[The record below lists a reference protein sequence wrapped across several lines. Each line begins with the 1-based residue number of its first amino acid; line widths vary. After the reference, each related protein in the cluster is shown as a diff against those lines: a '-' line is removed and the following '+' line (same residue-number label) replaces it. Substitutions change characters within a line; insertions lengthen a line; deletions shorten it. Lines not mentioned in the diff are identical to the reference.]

1 MSNPHSAA
9 HPPTSPLPMLARRP
23 VLVIGISSLGA
34 LAIGVAAGLALVA
47 WLVGSAK
54 AADKPGGFDGV
65 YTGTVAVT
73 SVRAVPCETK
83 DFTPSISIADGVASL
98 VYLPDAAGKSVVLKA
113 PVSKGGIFAGEG
125 KGEFAI
131 NMSGLVNRDRIT
143 AKAWAWNCEYALTM
157 QKSDKPGVLTT
168 TASVPK

>member
-1 MSNPHSAA
+1 MSHPHSAA
-9 HPPTSPLPMLARRP
+9 HPPTSLLPMLARRP
-23 VLVIGISSLGA
+23 ALVIGISSLGA
-34 LAIGVAAGLALVA
+34 LAIGIAAGLAMVT
-47 WLVGSAK
+47 WLIGSAK

-65 YTGTVAVT
+65 YAGTVAVT

-98 VYLPDAAGKSVVLKA
+98 VYLPDAAGKSVMLKA
-113 PVSKGGIFAGEG
+113 PISKGGSFAGEG

-157 QKSDKPGVLTT
+157 QKSDKPIAT